1 MIVCCGET
9 LIDFLPRKGEDG
21 ASVFQPFAG
30 GSLFN
35 VAVALG
41 RLGTH
46 TGLLSGVSRDF
57 FGDSLLNAV
66 HASNVDTSLCVLSD
80 RPTTLAFVSLTDG
93 HAKYAF
99 FDEGSAGR
107 MLVEAELP
115 ELPAEVTALHT
126 GSIYLMAEPCGAT
139 VEALV
144 RREAP
149 NRVISFD
156 PNVRPSL
163 INDRDAYLA
172 RLDRLAGMSDIV
184 KFSDD
189 DMAWMAPD
197 SDFETFAARWIDKGA
212 GLVIMTRGAGGA
224 TALSRTATASVPAV
238 KVTVADT
245 IGAGDT
251 FSAALLSRLDSDGL
265 LGKDAIRALTDSQ
278 LHTQLGYAAAAAA
291 ITASRP
297 GADPP
302 WKHEMEQT
310 S

>member
-1 MIVCCGET
+1 MILCCGET

-30 GSLFN
+30 GSVFN

-41 RLGTH
+41 RLGAH

-57 FGDSLLNAV
+57 FGDSLLNAL
-66 HASNVDTSLCVLSD
+66 HASNVDTSLCIISD

-99 FDEGSAGR
+99 FDEASAGR
-107 MLVEAELP
+107 MLAEE
-115 ELPAEVTALHT
+115 ELPALPPEVAALHA

-139 VEALV
+139 IETLIL
-144 RREAP
+144 REAP

-163 INDRDAYLA
+163 IKDRDGYLA
-172 RLDRLAGMSDIV
+172 RLDRLAAASDIV

-189 DMAWMAPD
+189 DMAWMAPG
-197 SDFETFAARWIDKGA
+197 SSFEDFAARWLGMGA

-224 TALSRTATASVPAV
+224 TAMTRTATASVPAV
-238 KVTVADT
+238 EITVADT

-251 FSAALLSRLDSDGL
+251 FSAALLARLDADGL
-265 LGKDAIRALTDSQ
+265 LGKDAITALTGSQ
-278 LHTQLGYAAAAAA
+278 LHALLGHAAAAAA

-302 WKHEMEQT
+302 WAHEMEQT